1 MTCLLVAVGACL
13 AVPVVTLF
21 IQVTAALRRAQPMK
35 LVGPRPRITVLIPAH
50 NEQFVIRDTLASIT
64 RQLVIGDRLIVIA
77 DNCSDHTAEAARQE
91 GAEVTVRNNPHLRGK
106 GHALDHG
113 IRFIESTEI
122 PEVVVFVDADCIV
135 KPGCIDR
142 LARMSAQTMQP
153 VQAAYL
159 MNLPQ
164 PLRKMGAIVTFAWK
178 VRDYVRPLGWMHLSL
193 PCQLSG
199 SGMAFPW
206 RLVRAVDIASSNL
219 VEDLKQGLD
228 LALIGSYARF
238 CPQAVVTSNVG
249 KKGEPSGTQ
258 RARWEHG
265 TLALI
270 GQYLPKLL
278 ARLLRNGNMSLF
290 AVMLD
295 LCVPPL
301 ALLAL
306 AVAGDLAAA
315 SLFAILAGQVSP
327 LAIAGTN
334 CVLLTLA
341 ILLAWWRH
349 GQDILP
355 LRWLAFAPVYALRK
369 IPLYLQFFFDRQRD
383 WVRGE
388 RDTGDNVTINQ

>member
-1 MTCLLVAVGACL
+1 MITSLLVVGGIVL
-13 AVPVVTLF
+13 AVPVATLF
-21 IQVTAALRRAQPMK
+21 VQAVAATRRIAPRPHFS
-35 LVGPRPRITVLIPAH
+35 GPRPRVAILIPAH
-50 NEQFVIRDTLASIT
+50 NEQFVIRDTLASIMH
-64 RQLVIGDRLIVIA
+64 QLVVGDRLIVIA

-91 GAEVTVRNNPHLRGK
+91 GAEVTIRNNLHARGK

-113 IRFIESTEI
+113 LCFIENSEV
-122 PEVVVFVDADCIV
+122 PEVVIFVDADCIV

-142 LARMSAQTMQP
+142 LARMTAQTMQP

-159 MNLPQ
+159 MNPPQ
-164 PLRKMGAIVTFAWK
+164 PLRKTGAIIAFAWK

-206 RLVRAVDIASSNL
+206 RLVRAVDIAGSNL

-228 LALIGSYARF
+228 LALIGCYPRF
-238 CPQAVVTSNVG
+238 CPEAVVTSNVC
-249 KKGEPSGTQ
+249 KSGEPSRAQ

-265 TLALI
+265 TLALAA
-270 GQYLPKLL
+270 QYLPRFLV
-278 ARLLRNGNMSLF
+278 RLFRNGSLPLL

-306 AVAGDLAAA
+306 GVAGNLAISSA
-315 SLFAILAGQVSP
+315 FAIAWGPISPMIVAGANCT
-327 LAIAGTN
+327 LLIA
-334 CVLLTLA
+334 A

-355 LRWLAFAPVYALRK
+355 LRWLAFAPLYALK
-369 IPLYLQFFFDRQRD
+369 KVPLYLQFFSDRQRD

-388 RDTGDNVTINQ
+388 RDAGS

>member
-1 MTCLLVAVGACL
+1 LFAQVIAASRRIPAVCL
-13 AVPVVTLF
+13 A
-21 IQVTAALRRAQPMK
+21 
-35 LVGPRPRITVLIPAH
+35 GPRPQVAVLIPAH
-50 NEQFVIRDTLASIT
+50 NEQWVIRDTLASIMS
-64 RQLVIGDRLIVIA
+64 QLIVGDRLIVVA
-77 DNCSDHTAEAARQE
+77 DNCSDHTAEAAKQE
-91 GAEVTVRNNPHLRGK
+91 GAEVTIRHNSRLRGK
-106 GHALDHG
+106 GYALDHG
-113 IRFIESTEI
+113 IRFMENTGI
-122 PEVVVFVDADCIV
+122 PDVVIFVDADCIV

-142 LARMSAQTMQP
+142 LARMSAQTMRP

-159 MNLPQ
+159 MNPPQ
-164 PLRKMGAIVTFAWK
+164 PPRKLGAIIAFAWK

-206 RLVRAVDIASSNL
+206 HLVRAVDIASSNL

-228 LALIGSYARF
+228 LALIGCFARF

-249 KKGEPSGTQ
+249 SQGEPSRAQ

-278 ARLLRNGNMSLF
+278 VRFLRDGNMSLF

-306 AVAGDLAAA
+306 AVAGDLATT
-315 SLFAILAGQVSP
+315 SLFAIAFGRVSP
-327 LAIAGTN
+327 VVIAGIN
-334 CVLLTLA
+334 CIVLTIA
-341 ILLAWWRH
+341 VLLAWWRH

-369 IPLYLQFFFDRQRD
+369 IPLYVQFFFDRQRD
-383 WVRGE
+383 WVRGD
-388 RDTGDNVTINQ
+388 RDAGG